1 MRKYITLDSEKGIT
15 RTMEIEKGA
24 VLKGKVTGIAKFGAF
39 VELAPGKS
47 GLVYISEISNTFVK
61 DVADFLKVGQ
71 EVTVKVISI
80 DEAGRINLSIKQ
92 AAPAPI
98 RESEPPV
105 RAPRQQPE
113 PAREGEPPVDSEF
126 EDKLKRF
133 MKESDSKMSDLRRQT
148 DRRGSKRRRN

>member
-1 MRKYITLDSEKGIT
+1 
-15 RTMEIEKGA
+15 MEFEKGA
-24 VLKGKVTGIAKFGAF
+24 VVKGKVTGIVKFGAF

-92 AAPAPI
+92 AAAPAQPA
-98 RESEPPV
+98 EPVYRQPRAAQEPV
-105 RAPRQQPE
+105 QD
-113 PAREGEPPVDSEF
+113 GEPPVNAEF

-133 MKESDSKMSDLRRQT
+133 MKDSDSKMSDLRRQSE
-148 DRRGSKRRRN
+148 RRGSRRRRG